1 MKIAMGA
8 DHGGLGHKDAIKDFL
23 LRQGHEV
30 VDFGT
35 NSSDS
40 VDYND
45 YALLVANAV
54 KNNEVDKGILVCG
67 TGIGMSIMAN
77 KVEGV
82 RAALVHD
89 LFTAEA
95 TRLHNDSNV
104 LAMGGRVIDVDLAL
118 KIADV
123 WVNTP
128 FSNEERHQRR
138 INKINNYKGE

>member
-8 DHGGLGHKDAIKDFL
+8 DHGGLEHKNKVKDFL
-23 LRQGHEV
+23 IEQGHEII
-30 VDFGT
+30 DFGI
-35 NSSDS
+35 NKNES

-45 YALLVANAV
+45 YAIKVATAV
-54 KNNEVDKGILVCG
+54 SKKEVDKGILVCG

-82 RAALVHD
+82 RAALVSD

-104 LAMGGRVIDVDLAL
+104 LAMGGRVISEELA
-118 KIADV
+118 IQISDI

-128 FSNEERHQRR
+128 FSNEERHIRR
-138 INKINNYKGE
+138 VGKINNYKGE